1 MLIHD
6 LYLSNELFLLYS
18 LIRVHCQAS
27 SPPID
32 VYDSGNWLLLL
43 CVGTFT
49 KSRCKRRQKIKYCFN
64 SVGTCGIWGID
75 RASMAKIETHL
86 SLIVT
91 QPKNSKWAFT
101 CGFSAVGNLCLLH
114 VYYNN
119 TMFWCSFEIGELA
132 CNKERCLQITNRQDK
147 TSGERKNHWK
157 SYDNNNVN
165 HQACS
170 FPCNFSQSHLEPLQ
184 TDPWSMTK
192 YITPKCAGTEAL
204 LQSSVHSEPNQLFT
218 RVFRGQA
225 VLVNIVSHQGWKLTD
240 NHVSPGSE

>member
-1 MLIHD
+1 
-6 LYLSNELFLLYS
+6 
-18 LIRVHCQAS
+18 
-27 SPPID
+27 
-32 VYDSGNWLLLL
+32 
-43 CVGTFT
+43 
-49 KSRCKRRQKIKYCFN
+49 
-64 SVGTCGIWGID
+64 
-75 RASMAKIETHL
+75 MAKIETHL

-101 CGFSAVGNLCLLH
+101 CGFSAVGNLCLSH

-132 CNKERCLQITNRQDK
+132 CIKEKCLQITNRQDR
-147 TSGERKNHWK
+147 TSGEFKNHWK

>member
-1 MLIHD
+1 
-6 LYLSNELFLLYS
+6 
-18 LIRVHCQAS
+18 
-27 SPPID
+27 
-32 VYDSGNWLLLL
+32 
-43 CVGTFT
+43 
-49 KSRCKRRQKIKYCFN
+49 
-64 SVGTCGIWGID
+64 
-75 RASMAKIETHL
+75 MAKIETHL

-132 CNKERCLQITNRQDK
+132 CNKDKCLQITNLNLILVQVISGTFSSLTKSQLAEADR
-147 TSGERKNHWK
+147 TSGECKNHCHK
-157 SYDNNNVN
+157 
-165 HQACS
+165 ACS
-170 FPCNFSQSHLEPLQ
+170 FPCNFSRSHLEPLQ

-204 LQSSVHSEPNQLFT
+204 FQSSVHSEPNQLFT